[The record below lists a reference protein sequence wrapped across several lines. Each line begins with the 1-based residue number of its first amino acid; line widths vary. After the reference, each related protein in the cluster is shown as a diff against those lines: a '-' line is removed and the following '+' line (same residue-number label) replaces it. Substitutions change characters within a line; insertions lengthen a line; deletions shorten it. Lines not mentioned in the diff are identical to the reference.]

1 MQCSEKLGAVIPRAV
16 QPGKRASGLFAFLIL
31 LLAGCGAP
39 PPAEQAIEAS
49 LERIET
55 AIESQNAVALM
66 MEVHDDF
73 SYQRGDG
80 EPLNRMMAKKLA
92 GHTLRSYR
100 DLSVTLTNIRV
111 EPDAIRE
118 DMANVKFNA
127 LITAGGGRSFLPEDG
142 NLYRVDSV
150 WLFDDDW
157 KVQQMTVR
165 RALE

>member
-1 MQCSEKLGAVIPRAV
+1 MQCSEKLTAVIPRPQAPQQMV
-16 QPGKRASGLFAFLIL
+16 AALLATLAL
-31 LLAGCGAP
+31 LLAGCSDP

-49 LERIET
+49 LARMAA
-55 AIESQNAVALM
+55 AIESQNTVALM

-73 SYQRGDG
+73 SYQRADG
-80 EPLNRMMAKKLA
+80 EPMNRTMAKTLA
-92 GHTLRSYR
+92 AHTLRSYR
-100 DLSVTLTNIRV
+100 SVSVTLTNIQV

-118 DMANVKFNA
+118 DMANVRFNA
-127 LITAGGGRSFLPEDG
+127 LVMAGGGRSFLPEDG
-142 NLYRVDSV
+142 NLYRIDSV